1 MKHPL
6 YTAVLLCAALSCPS
20 LHADYEDGVE
30 AAAAGD
36 YATALKEFT
45 VAAEAGLDL
54 AQYNLAILYF
64 TGQGVAQDYDE
75 ALRWTQAAAEQG
87 HLNAQ
92 FNLGALHYTGTGT
105 AVDMAQAFAWYEQAA
120 EGQHAGAQYN
130 LATMYELGE
139 GVEMDLVRAHFWA
152 SAAQYNEFA
161 DAPAL
166 LERLAAAM
174 TAEQLS
180 AARQAFA
187 QWLLAL

>member
-20 LHADYEDGVE
+20 LQADYEDGVE

-64 TGQGVAQDYDE
+64 TGQGVAQDYAE
-75 ALRWTQAAAEQG
+75 ALRWTKAAAEQG

-120 EGQHAGAQYN
+120 EGQHAGPSTTWPPCMNSEKEWKWIWCARTSGPVLRSTTN
-130 LATMYELGE
+130 LPMH
-139 GVEMDLVRAHFWA
+139 RRFWK
-152 SAAQYNEFA
+152 
-161 DAPAL
+161 DWPPP
-166 LERLAAAM
+166 
-174 TAEQLS
+174 
-180 AARQAFA
+180 
-187 QWLLAL
+187 